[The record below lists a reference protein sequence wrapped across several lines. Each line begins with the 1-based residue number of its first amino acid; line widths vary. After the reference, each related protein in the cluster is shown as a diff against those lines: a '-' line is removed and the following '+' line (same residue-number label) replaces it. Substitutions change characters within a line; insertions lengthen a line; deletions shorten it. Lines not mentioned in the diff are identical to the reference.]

1 MNKLYIIL
9 SAILVAGIVFGA
21 SGAYPQGSDSKVRQ
35 DVFSQVQDK
44 ARVVSRVK
52 EITYEQFMKIRNSGE
67 SFILVDVRAPDKY
80 RAGHIDGAISF
91 FLDSINAN
99 SASQAL
105 PKGSKVITYC
115 RGSSSPMSTK
125 AAKKLADLGYDVLDY
140 KGGYQE
146 WRGKG
151 NR

>member
-1 MNKLYIIL
+1 MLEK
-9 SAILVAGIVFGA
+9 AKVV
-21 SGAYPQGSDSKVRQ
+21 GSVRQ
-35 DVFSQVQDK
+35 
-44 ARVVSRVK
+44 
-52 EITYEQFMKIRNSGE
+52 ITYEQFVKIRNSGE